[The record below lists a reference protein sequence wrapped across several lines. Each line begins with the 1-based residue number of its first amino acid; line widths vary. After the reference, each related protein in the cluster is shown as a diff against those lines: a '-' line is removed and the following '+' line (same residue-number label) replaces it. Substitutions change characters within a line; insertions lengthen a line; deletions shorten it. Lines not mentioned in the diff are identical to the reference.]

1 MLEDVKE
8 GVDYR
13 NATALVDNREI
24 DSFDILAII
33 SAIDDE
39 FDLSVPAK
47 DIVPANFNSAQSL
60 PFGYGRLVAERIALG
75 RIGYTEPSSCSAL
88 DGHGRR
94 YVSNLVRSGRKQP

>member
-1 MLEDVKE
+1 MEEITLDAVIEMLEDVKE

-24 DSFDILAII
+24 DSFDILGII

-39 FDLSVPAK
+39 FGLSVPAK

-60 PFGYGRLVAERIALG
+60 CALINRLAE
-75 RIGYTEPSSCSAL
+75 EE
-88 DGHGRR
+88 
-94 YVSNLVRSGRKQP
+94 

>member
-1 MLEDVKE
+1 MEEITLDAVIEMLEDVKE

-13 NATALVDNREI
+13 NATALVDDREI

-60 PFGYGRLVAERIALG
+60 CALINRLAE
-75 RIGYTEPSSCSAL
+75 EE
-88 DGHGRR
+88 
-94 YVSNLVRSGRKQP
+94 

>member
-1 MLEDVKE
+1 MEEITLDAVIEMLEDVKE

-47 DIVPANFNSAQSL
+47 DIVPANFNSTQSL
-60 PFGYGRLVAERIALG
+60 CALITRLAE
-75 RIGYTEPSSCSAL
+75 EE
-88 DGHGRR
+88 
-94 YVSNLVRSGRKQP
+94 

>member
-1 MLEDVKE
+1 MEEITLDAVIEMLEDVKE

-47 DIVPANFNSAQSL
+47 DIVPAIFNSAQSL
-60 PFGYGRLVAERIALG
+60 CALINRLAE
-75 RIGYTEPSSCSAL
+75 EE
-88 DGHGRR
+88 
-94 YVSNLVRSGRKQP
+94 

>member
-1 MLEDVKE
+1 MEEITLDAVIEMLEDVKE

-13 NATALVDNREI
+13 NATAPVDNREI

-60 PFGYGRLVAERIALG
+60 CALINRLAE
-75 RIGYTEPSSCSAL
+75 EE
-88 DGHGRR
+88 
-94 YVSNLVRSGRKQP
+94 

>member
-1 MLEDVKE
+1 MEEITLDAVIEMLEDVKE

-13 NATALVDNREI
+13 NATGLVDNREI

-60 PFGYGRLVAERIALG
+60 CALINRLAE
-75 RIGYTEPSSCSAL
+75 EE
-88 DGHGRR
+88 
-94 YVSNLVRSGRKQP
+94 

>member
-1 MLEDVKE
+1 MEEITLDAVIEMLEDVKE

-39 FDLSVPAK
+39 FDLSVPAE

-60 PFGYGRLVAERIALG
+60 CALINRLAE
-75 RIGYTEPSSCSAL
+75 EE
-88 DGHGRR
+88 
-94 YVSNLVRSGRKQP
+94 

>member
-1 MLEDVKE
+1 MEEITLDAVIEMLEDVKE

-13 NATALVDNREI
+13 NATGLVDNREI

-47 DIVPANFNSAQSL
+47 DVVPANFNSAQSL
-60 PFGYGRLVAERIALG
+60 CALINRLAE
-75 RIGYTEPSSCSAL
+75 EE
-88 DGHGRR
+88 
-94 YVSNLVRSGRKQP
+94 

>member
-1 MLEDVKE
+1 MEEITLDAVIEMLEDVKE

-47 DIVPANFNSAQSL
+47 DIGPANFNSAQSL
-60 PFGYGRLVAERIALG
+60 CALINRLAE
-75 RIGYTEPSSCSAL
+75 EE
-88 DGHGRR
+88 
-94 YVSNLVRSGRKQP
+94 

>member
-1 MLEDVKE
+1 MEEITLDAVIEMLEDVKE

-47 DIVPANFNSAQSL
+47 DIVPANFNSTQSL
-60 PFGYGRLVAERIALG
+60 CALINRLAE
-75 RIGYTEPSSCSAL
+75 EE
-88 DGHGRR
+88 
-94 YVSNLVRSGRKQP
+94 

>member
-1 MLEDVKE
+1 MEEITLDAVIEMLEDVKE

-60 PFGYGRLVAERIALG
+60 CALINRLAE
-75 RIGYTEPSSCSAL
+75 E
-88 DGHGRR
+88 D
-94 YVSNLVRSGRKQP
+94 

>member
-1 MLEDVKE
+1 MEEITLDAAIEMLEDVKE

-60 PFGYGRLVAERIALG
+60 CALINRLAE
-75 RIGYTEPSSCSAL
+75 EE
-88 DGHGRR
+88 
-94 YVSNLVRSGRKQP
+94 

>member
-1 MLEDVKE
+1 M
-8 GVDYR
+8 
-13 NATALVDNREI
+13 DNREI

-60 PFGYGRLVAERIALG
+60 CALINRLAE
-75 RIGYTEPSSCSAL
+75 EE
-88 DGHGRR
+88 
-94 YVSNLVRSGRKQP
+94 

>member
-1 MLEDVKE
+1 MEEITLDAVIEMLEDVKE

-13 NATALVDNREI
+13 NATGLVDNREI

-47 DIVPANFNSAQSL
+47 DIVPANVNRAQSRCA
-60 PFGYGRLVAERIALG
+60 RLNRLAE
-75 RIGYTEPSSCSAL
+75 EE
-88 DGHGRR
+88 
-94 YVSNLVRSGRKQP
+94 

>member
-1 MLEDVKE
+1 MEEITLDAVIEMLEDVKE

-13 NATALVDNREI
+13 NAIALVDNREI

-60 PFGYGRLVAERIALG
+60 CALINRLAE
-75 RIGYTEPSSCSAL
+75 EE
-88 DGHGRR
+88 
-94 YVSNLVRSGRKQP
+94 

>member
-1 MLEDVKE
+1 MEEITLDAVIEMLEDVKE

-47 DIVPANFNSAQSL
+47 DIVPTNFNSAQSL
-60 PFGYGRLVAERIALG
+60 CALINRLAE
-75 RIGYTEPSSCSAL
+75 EE
-88 DGHGRR
+88 
-94 YVSNLVRSGRKQP
+94 

>member
-1 MLEDVKE
+1 MEEITLDAVIEMLEDVKE

-60 PFGYGRLVAERIALG
+60 CALINRLAE
-75 RIGYTEPSSCSAL
+75 EE
-88 DGHGRR
+88 
-94 YVSNLVRSGRKQP
+94 

>member
-1 MLEDVKE
+1 MEEITLDAVIEMLEDVKE

-13 NATALVDNREI
+13 NATGLVDDREI

-60 PFGYGRLVAERIALG
+60 CALINRLAE
-75 RIGYTEPSSCSAL
+75 EE
-88 DGHGRR
+88 
-94 YVSNLVRSGRKQP
+94 

>member
-1 MLEDVKE
+1 MEEITLDAVIEMLEDVKE

-13 NATALVDNREI
+13 NTTALVDNREI

-60 PFGYGRLVAERIALG
+60 CALINRLAE
-75 RIGYTEPSSCSAL
+75 EE
-88 DGHGRR
+88 
-94 YVSNLVRSGRKQP
+94 